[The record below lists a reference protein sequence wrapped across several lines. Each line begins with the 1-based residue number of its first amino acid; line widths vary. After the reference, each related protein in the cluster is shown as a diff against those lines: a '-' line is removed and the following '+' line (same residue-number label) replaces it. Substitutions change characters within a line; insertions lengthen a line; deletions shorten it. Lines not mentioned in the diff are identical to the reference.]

1 MNFIDELTL
10 GFKANANAENAKY
23 MQDYMRGLFTFYGLK
38 TNDRRAIFKEA
49 CLNHKQEIK
58 TSCRDIALKLY
69 ETEKRE
75 YHYCAIEL
83 LIKEL
88 KKKFVKDDIIL
99 IEHLIVTHSWWDS
112 VDTISKYLLGVYLQQ
127 FPEETENVINRFSDS
142 DNMWLNRSAIIFQL
156 GYKKDTIEDI
166 LFTQSLKH
174 KHSNEFFIQKAIG
187 RALREYGKTNPQ
199 AVRDFVT
206 KAGLKPLSARE
217 ALKNL

>member
-1 MNFIDELTL
+1 MNFIDELTS
-10 GFKANANAENAKY
+10 GFKVNANAENAKS

-69 ETEKRE
+69 EMEKRD
-75 YHYCAIEL
+75 YHYCAIEV

-88 KKKFVKDDIIL
+88 KKNFVKDDIIL
-99 IEHLIVTHSWWDS
+99 IEHLIINHSWWDS
-112 VDTISKYLLGVYLQQ
+112 VDTIAKYLLGVYLQQ
-127 FPEETENVINRFSDS
+127 FPEETKDIINRFSDS

-156 GYKKDTIEDI
+156 GYKKDTDKDI
-166 LFTQSLKH
+166 LFTECLKH
-174 KHSNEFFIQKAIG
+174 RQSNEFFIQKAIG
-187 RALREYGKTNPQ
+187 WALREYGKTNPK
-199 AVRDFVT
+199 AVRDFVSS
-206 KAGLKPLSARE
+206 ASLKPLSTRE